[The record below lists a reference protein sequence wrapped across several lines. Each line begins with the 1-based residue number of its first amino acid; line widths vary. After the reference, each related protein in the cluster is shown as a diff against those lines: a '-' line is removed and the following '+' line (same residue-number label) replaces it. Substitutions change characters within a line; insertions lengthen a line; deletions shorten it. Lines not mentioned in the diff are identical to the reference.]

1 VSVIRRI
8 QPEGLFANPAYT
20 HVVAAQSAHTVY
32 ISGQVAMGP
41 DGTIVGAGDVGAQTT
56 QVMRNLETA
65 LAAVGA
71 NFADV
76 VKITTFVVGY
86 QPEHRALISAA
97 RTPFFPPGAP
107 PASTL
112 IGVAALAAPDW
123 LIEIEAVAVI
133 D

>member
-1 VSVIRRI
+1 MSVIRRI

-20 HVVAAQSAHTVY
+20 HVVATSGGQTVY
-32 ISGQVAMGP
+32 ISGQVATGP
-41 DGTIVGAGDVGAQTT
+41 DGAVVGVGDLGAQAT
-56 QVMRNLETA
+56 QVMHNLQAA
-65 LAAVGA
+65 LASVGA
-71 NFADV
+71 TFADV

-86 QPEHRALISAA
+86 RPEHRAVITAA
-97 RTPFFPPGAP
+97 RSSFFPAGEP

-112 IGVAALAAPDW
+112 LGVQALAAPEW